1 MRRVNNSLASGPD
14 GIPSYFWKK
23 LASVLSLPVS
33 ILFTASYHFSVLPS
47 DWTCAF
53 VQPLFKKNDPSNVSN
68 YRPISLT
75 SALCKV
81 METIVKDNLIKFAV
95 SHKILNEN
103 QHGFVPG
110 KSTCSQ
116 ILEALYDWTSGLD
129 VGDIYDVVTIDFR
142 KAFDVIPHDIL
153 VHKLIAVGVCEQS
166 VRWIASFLSS
176 RKQCIFLNR
185 KYSSISDVPSGIVQ
199 GSVIGPLLF
208 ALYINDL
215 PECCPDCKI
224 KLFADDVKAYK
235 KIRICNDRLALQYSL
250 NNISTWAKKN
260 KLGISVEKCCYFRV
274 GYSNFTLVYML
285 DSDHIAPCDSI
296 VDLGIHINSSLKF
309 GQHCTAV
316 VSKASASSKLIVK
329 TFLSCDPRVMC
340 RAFITYVRPLMK
352 YYTPV

>member
-1 MRRVNNSLASGPD
+1 MRRVNNSLASGLD

-53 VQPLFKKNDPSNVSN
+53 VRPLLKKNDPSNVSN

-75 SALCKV
+75 SALCNV

-116 ILEALYDWTSGLD
+116 LLEALYDWTSGLD
-129 VGDIYDVVTIDFR
+129 LGDIYDVVTIDFR

-176 RKQCIFLNR
+176 RKQCVCLNG

-235 KIRICNDRLALQYSL
+235 KIRTCNDRLALQL
-250 NNISTWAKKN
+250 
-260 KLGISVEKCCYFRV
+260 
-274 GYSNFTLVYML
+274 
-285 DSDHIAPCDSI
+285 
-296 VDLGIHINSSLKF
+296 
-309 GQHCTAV
+309 
-316 VSKASASSKLIVK
+316 
-329 TFLSCDPRVMC
+329 
-340 RAFITYVRPLMK
+340 
-352 YYTPV
+352 

>member
-1 MRRVNNSLASGPD
+1 MRRVNNLLASGPD
-14 GIPSYFWKK
+14 DIPSYFWKK

-33 ILFTASYHFSVLPS
+33 ILFTASYHFSVLPI

-53 VQPLFKKNDPSNVSN
+53 VQPLFKKNDPSNMSN

-75 SALCKV
+75 SSLCKV
-81 METIVKDNLIKFAV
+81 METIVKDNFIKFAV

-116 ILEALYDWTSGLD
+116 LLEALYDWTSGLD

-142 KAFDVIPHDIL
+142 KVFDVIPHDIL
-153 VHKLIAVGVCEQS
+153 VRKLIAVGVCEQS

-176 RKQCIFLNR
+176 RKQCVCLNG

-215 PECCPDCKI
+215 PECCPGCKI
-224 KLFADDVKAYK
+224 KLYANDVKAYK
-235 KIRICNDRLALQYSL
+235 KIRTCNDRLGLQYSL
-250 NNISTWAKKN
+250 DNISTWAKKN
-260 KLGISVEKCCYFRV
+260 KLGISVEKCCYFQV

-296 VDLGIHINSSLKF
+296 VDLSIHINSSLKF
-309 GQHCTAV
+309 EQHCTV
-316 VSKASASSKLIVK
+316 IVSKTSARSKLIVK
-329 TFLSCDPRVMC
+329 TFLSLTLV
-340 RAFITYVRPLMK
+340 
-352 YYTPV
+352 

>member
-47 DWTCAF
+47 DWTCTF

-116 ILEALYDWTSGLD
+116 LLEALYDWTSGLD

-166 VRWIASFLSS
+166 VRWIASF
-176 RKQCIFLNR
+176 
-185 KYSSISDVPSGIVQ
+185 
-199 GSVIGPLLF
+199 
-208 ALYINDL
+208 
-215 PECCPDCKI
+215 
-224 KLFADDVKAYK
+224 
-235 KIRICNDRLALQYSL
+235 
-250 NNISTWAKKN
+250 
-260 KLGISVEKCCYFRV
+260 
-274 GYSNFTLVYML
+274 
-285 DSDHIAPCDSI
+285 
-296 VDLGIHINSSLKF
+296 
-309 GQHCTAV
+309 
-316 VSKASASSKLIVK
+316 
-329 TFLSCDPRVMC
+329 
-340 RAFITYVRPLMK
+340 
-352 YYTPV
+352 